1 MLLTQSVMM
10 LVVHKMMGLL
20 GAEVALFSGVVQLVA
35 AIRMARKIGVK
46 RILFKLILNNKS
58 TQAEAFR
65 KKPDRDL

>member
-1 MLLTQSVMM
+1 M

-20 GAEVALFSGVVQLVA
+20 GVEVALFSGAVQLVA
-35 AIRMARKIGVK
+35 ATSVARNIGVK

-65 KKPDRDL
+65 KKLDRDL

>member
-1 MLLTQSVMM
+1 MM

-20 GAEVALFSGVVQLVA
+20 GAEEALFSGVVQLVA

>member
-1 MLLTQSVMM
+1 
-10 LVVHKMMGLL
+10 MGFLSAFDSSDVEL
-20 GAEVALFSGVVQLVA
+20 GEHEAKTSPS
-35 AIRMARKIGVK
+35 ARRNGVK

>member
-1 MLLTQSVMM
+1 M

-20 GAEVALFSGVVQLVA
+20 GVEVALFSGVVQLGA
-35 AIRMARKIGVK
+35 AIRMAKKIGVK
-46 RILFKLILNNKS
+46 RILFKLILNNKN

>member
-1 MLLTQSVMM
+1 
-10 LVVHKMMGLL
+10 MMGLL
-20 GAEVALFSGVVQLVA
+20 GAEEVLFSGVVQLVA

-58 TQAEAFR
+58 TQVEAFR